1 MRLLLLFFL
10 YFLGFPAHSDQISG
24 HGAVATVDPL
34 ATDAAVR
41 VMKRG
46 GNAIDAAVAAGL
58 TLGVV
63 NGYNSGIGG
72 GCFIVARLADG
83 RVITINGR
91 ETAPAKA
98 HRDLYLREGKADTQ
112 LSQLGALASGVP
124 GALAAYA
131 RLAEAH
137 GKLPMRVH
145 LETAATVAEEGFAIP
160 AAYAGRIRATA
171 KGLAKF
177 PASGALLLKADGS
190 PKVAGELL
198 RQPDLARTY
207 RAIAKEGTGW
217 FYGGPFARRTEA
229 WMKKNGGIL
238 AARDFANYKTTSPP
252 PVRTTYRGHTILGM
266 QPPSS
271 GGVHVAQ
278 ILNILEHFDLGKM
291 ESESAD
297 FYHVITEAMKL
308 AFADRAHWLGD
319 PAFAKVPRGL
329 VDKAYAKQLAARIRM
344 DRATPV
350 KTHGTPPR
358 STDDLYSKHT
368 THFSCADGEGN
379 WVAITATVNTS
390 FGSKVIIPGTGV
402 IMNNEMDD
410 FSIATG
416 VPNAFGLIGAEA
428 NAVAPGK
435 RPLSSMSPTIVLKDG
450 KPILAVG
457 AAGGPTIITQTL
469 LAIIHTIDFDRPL
482 KETLAQPH
490 FHHQWAPDQIRIE
503 KKVGEKVLAELRRRG
518 HALKVY
524 NRIGATQAVGLRD
537 GKFEAAHDPRLRGKA
552 VAY

>member
-1 MRLLLLFFL
+1 
-10 YFLGFPAHSDQISG
+10 
-24 HGAVATVDPL
+24 
-34 ATDAAVR
+34 
-41 VMKRG
+41 MKKG

-83 RVITINGR
+83 QVITINGR

-98 HRDLYLREGKADTQ
+98 HRDMYLRAGKADTR
-112 LSQLGALASGVP
+112 LSQHGPLASGVP

-131 RLAEAH
+131 RLAKAH
-137 GKLPMRVH
+137 GKLPLRFH

-171 KGLAKF
+171 RGLKRF
-177 PASGALLLKADGS
+177 PASKALLLKPDGS
-190 PKVAGELL
+190 PKSTGDLL
-198 RQPDLARTY
+198 KQPDLARTY
-207 RAIAKEGTGW
+207 RAIAQKGTGW
-217 FYGGPFARRTEA
+217 FYGGPFASKTEV

-238 AARDFANYKTTSPP
+238 AARDFADYKTTSPP

-278 ILNILEHFDLGKM
+278 ILNILEHFDLAKM
-291 ESESAD
+291 DSKSAD

-329 VDKAYAKQLAARIRM
+329 VDKAYAKKLAARIRM
-344 DRATPV
+344 NRATPV

-358 STDDLYSKHT
+358 STDHLYGKHT

-410 FSIATG
+410 FSIAPG

-469 LAIIHTIDFDRPL
+469 LAIIHTVDFGRPL
-482 KETLAQPH
+482 KEALAQPH
-490 FHHQWAPDQIRIE
+490 FHHQWVPDQIRIE
-503 KKVGEKVLAELRRRG
+503 KKVGEKVFAELRLRG
-518 HALKVY
+518 HTLKVY
-524 NRIGATQAVGLRD
+524 DRMGATQAVGLRD
-537 GKFEAAHDPRLRGKA
+537 GKFEAAHDPRLKGKA